1 MGLKTRYI
9 LFSNFCFELCF
20 MLLDKNKNN
29 PKVKEYRPI
38 FVNTWLIM
46 LQNYIDLR
54 VYDLKE
60 LKIKKKELEAK
71 IERKKK

>member
-1 MGLKTRYI
+1 MGLRTRYT

-46 LQNYIDLR
+46 LQNYIDIR
-54 VYDLKE
+54 VEDLKNIE
-60 LKIKKKELEAK
+60 IKKKEI
-71 IERKKK
+71 IEK

>member
-1 MGLKTRYI
+1 
-9 LFSNFCFELCF
+9 

-46 LQNYIDLR
+46 LQNYIDMR
-54 VYDLKE
+54 VYDLKNIE
-60 LKIKKKELEAK
+60 VKKKEI
-71 IERKKK
+71 IEN